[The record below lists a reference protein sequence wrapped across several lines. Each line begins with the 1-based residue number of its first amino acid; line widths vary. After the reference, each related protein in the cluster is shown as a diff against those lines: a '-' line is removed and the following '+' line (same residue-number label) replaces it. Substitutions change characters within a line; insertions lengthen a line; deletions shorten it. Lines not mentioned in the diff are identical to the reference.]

1 MKLNA
6 NGLSHLGLRVTN
18 LERAKRFYVD
28 TLGCQLVR
36 EIDGAVL
43 VNMYGTLIALYGTAS
58 YSSSKD
64 RFDPFRVGLDHLAL
78 SVEDASILEDL
89 KRDLDEAGV
98 RNHGVEEDQETHD
111 KYISF
116 YDPDGIAWELYTVS
130 ARPYA

>member
-18 LERAKRFYVD
+18 LARARRFYVD

-43 VNMYGTLIALYGTAS
+43 VNMYGTLIALYGAD
-58 YSSSKD
+58 SSTSKND

-78 SVEDASILEDL
+78 ALEDPSILEDL
-89 KRDLDEAGV
+89 KRDLDAAGV
-98 RNHGVEEDQETHD
+98 RNNGVEEDPETHS

-116 YDPDGIAWELYTVS
+116 SDPDGIAWELYSVS
-130 ARPYA
+130 THSEV